1 MPIYKRGDKWLVSVG
16 SGTDRFR
23 ATLSTRQEA
32 IQVEE
37 QELFKRKR
45 EQLAE
50 RFGDAVMGKPEKA
63 SSGIT
68 MGKLYDM
75 AFADKW
81 KGSKG
86 ERVAVMNAKAC
97 LDSLGWD
104 TPVENITMESIRNMA
119 RSFVVSDGN
128 SGSTVN
134 RKLSSLS
141 VMLSIAEDEGWLDR
155 HFKMPRKK
163 EAEHRIRYMSAE
175 EEIAAIQFAKHN
187 GFNGLADLIPFAIDT
202 GFRKAELEGLTHDD
216 CRNARATLHAGATK
230 SDKARSVPLTQR
242 CQEIVQKRYTGNGKE
257 RLFKDLT
264 VATLRTQWDL
274 LRAHMGMTE
283 DKNFTLH
290 MLRHTCASRLAMAGK
305 SAVFIKDWLG
315 HSSIMVTQRY
325 MHLSPTTLMEGVDA
339 LDNYRKPE
347 LKVVGG

>member
-1 MPIYKRGDKWLVSVG
+1 MPIYKKGDKWLVSVG
-16 SGTDRFR
+16 SGADRFR
-23 ATLSTRQEA
+23 ATFSTRNEA
-32 IQVEE
+32 ILVEE

-45 EQLAE
+45 EHLAA
-50 RFGDAVMGKPEKA
+50 RFGDDIVKPLKE
-63 SSGIT
+63 SNGIT
-68 MGKLYDM
+68 LAKLYEM
-75 AFADKW
+75 AYADKW
-81 KGSKG
+81 KGSKS
-86 ERVAVMNAKAC
+86 ERTAVMNATAC
-97 LDSLGWD
+97 LDKLGWE
-104 TPVENITMESIRNMA
+104 TKVEALTTESIRNMA
-119 RSFVVSDGN
+119 REFVVSDNN

-175 EEIAAIQFAKHN
+175 EELQAIAFAKHN
-187 GFNGLADLIPFAIDT
+187 GFTGLADIIPFAIDT
-202 GFRKAELEGLTHDD
+202 GFRKAELEGLTFDD

-230 SDKARSVPLTQR
+230 SDKARSVPLTKR
-242 CQEIVQKRYTGNGKE
+242 CQEIVQKRYTGSGSQ